1 MSDRVLPTRSLLVT
15 IVSVS
20 VCNVCVDAIQ
30 IELPIGCVQ
39 DGLCY
44 HLSVAVLGLNVLV
57 LVLA

>member
-1 MSDRVLPTRSLLVT
+1 MSDRVLPTSSLLVT

-20 VCNVCVDAIQ
+20 VCNVCIDAIQ
-30 IELPIGCVQ
+30 IELPIGRVQ

-44 HLSVAVLGLNVLV
+44 HLGVAVLWLNVLV